1 MKKART
7 KPPAKKAKKGL
18 AAPASHQPVTPV
30 PSVPV
35 RSPSAAPETPAASVP
50 ESGASTPQVKSET
63 STNGKALPALIEKAQ
78 SALQQLQQV
87 TPGTLW
93 TQTVKGKDLD
103 ARIQKGIDLASK
115 LESRTS
121 EANAQELATQINS
134 HVNRLSQESE
144 VVQLLQAN
152 PEPILFDKKEALIK
166 MANGFSPDEC
176 LVFLTDAAKRLVEA
190 RVGD

>member
-1 MKKART
+1 M
-7 KPPAKKAKKGL
+7 
-18 AAPASHQPVTPV
+18 
-30 PSVPV
+30 
-35 RSPSAAPETPAASVP
+35 
-50 ESGASTPQVKSET
+50 
-63 STNGKALPALIEKAQ
+63 
-78 SALQQLQQV
+78 
-87 TPGTLW
+87 
-93 TQTVKGKDLD
+93 KGKDLD